1 MENVEAAAV
10 KHVRLAPILRESGLA
25 KLTASAP
32 SAKSVLGH
40 EADRQAK
47 FPNARNGSGCD
58 CRTLHT
64 PHALSIQHRTECG
77 QVRSS
82 TG

>member
-47 FPNARNGSGCD
+47 FPNARNGSRPAD
-58 CRTLHT
+58 RDFAKLT
-64 PHALSIQHRTECG
+64 
-77 QVRSS
+77 SS
-82 TG
+82 PA